1 MPSRADLIFR
11 THGQV
16 DLFLQKIFTSKA
28 VLVKY
33 IKNNIFEKTKP
44 NNMTQKLL
52 TILVALWCFFSV
64 AAKNRSDDPTLVTCT
79 VPNQLTTNN
88 ITLTGANL
96 SWGNPGNNVSFEV
109 YVQVAGGF
117 SPTGPVSAAIS
128 VSGTSYTVS
137 GLIPGTSYD
146 YWVRAACDTG
156 FTPWSARK
164 NFTTV
169 LGNSLCD
176 VAAQC
181 NYTFRATDQ
190 FGDGWTGNVM
200 YVYQNGNVLSTIQMT
215 NGITLDKTIPL
226 CDGMPF
232 ELFWAPGGSFANE
245 IGISIIN
252 SFGQTIYVKPPGAMQ
267 NQTLFAGLVNC
278 NTPAA
283 CQIPL
288 SVTMNPISPSSV
300 SLSWS
305 DDTATAWEVYS
316 APLGSPAPTVS
327 TVGIPTE
334 SNPYIFTGLLPN
346 TAYQFYVRGV
356 CGESSVTDWTYPLV
370 FTPVC
375 STPNNLAIT
384 SVATTSATLH
394 WAGNGTQYEVVVLPV
409 GEVPN
414 ASTTGT
420 LVSGFQYNVTELTMN
435 QNYRF
440 YVRNICGTNVASAW
454 ASSPIFTPILT
465 LPPLVTNT
473 TQYTPSELITNILL
487 DNPCVD
493 VTNITSSTGT
503 NYGSV
508 NGIGYFT
515 NTNPTFP
522 LASGLV
528 LSTGN
533 VNNIPGPN
541 TSSLS
546 DGNPQWLGDP
556 QLETIIAAATGESMS
571 SMNATKLEFDFT
583 SQNAS
588 MSFNFL
594 FASEEYGLF
603 QCSFSDAFAFLL
615 TDLESGV
622 TTNLAV
628 VPNTTIPISVV
639 TIRDNEFNT
648 SCNSENAQYFDTLFA
663 QPLQNTSATNFNGQ
677 TKKMTAFSSIIPDH
691 PYHIKL
697 VVADRTD
704 SAFDCAV
711 FIEAGSFSAGPPE
724 CSDMIRLVAFID
736 GNGNGI
742 KDDGETDFTYGLF
755 TYQQNNAG
763 DVHNILSPLGYYTIY
778 DSNPANTY
786 DLGFQINPEFLPYY
800 SLTTSYSDI
809 NIPIA
814 SGMQTFYFPVN
825 LVQGY
830 NDVAVTLVPL
840 QSPRAGAQY
849 TNKIVYR
856 NLGIAPA
863 SGTLQFTKDALV
875 SIGSVSQ
882 SGVTNTPTGFSYN
895 FSNLL
900 PYETR
905 SIFVTLNV
913 PAIPVVNIDDLLTNT
928 VTISAPSDDIALANN
943 DSALSQIV
951 VAAYDPNNITESHGG
966 KIQFNQFTVNDYLYY
981 TINFQNV
988 GTANAIN
995 VRVEDLLDSRFD
1007 EQSIRMIG
1015 ASHDY
1020 IMERVGNQLVWHFDY
1035 IQLPGAIQNE
1045 ELSKGYVT
1053 YMIKL
1058 KPGFSVG
1065 TIIQN
1070 TASIYFD
1077 SNPPIITNTFNTE
1090 FVESLGNPEFAAH
1103 DVMVYPN
1110 PAHGNVTVTLD
1121 AANGNLETIA
1131 LYDMVGKMVKKISGI
1146 SQTQATLDISML
1158 AKGMY
1163 LMEVFTE
1170 NQLKRTKKLIV
1181 Q

>member
-1 MPSRADLIFR
+1 
-11 THGQV
+11 
-16 DLFLQKIFTSKA
+16 
-28 VLVKY
+28 LVKHVE
-33 IKNNIFEKTKP
+33 INIFEKTKP
-44 NNMTQKLL
+44 NKMTKKLL
-52 TILVALWCFFSV
+52 TTLLALWCFFSV
-64 AAKNRSDDPTLVTCT
+64 AAKNSSDDSALMTCT
-79 VPNQLTTNN
+79 VPNQLAVNN
-88 ITLTGANL
+88 IAFTTADL
-96 SWGNPGNNVSFEV
+96 SWGNPGNNVSFEI
-109 YVQVAGGF
+109 YVQFAGGF
-117 SPTGPVSAAIS
+117 NPVGTMSTAVS
-128 VSGTSYTVS
+128 VSGTAYTAS
-137 GLIPGTSYD
+137 GLIPGTSYS
-146 YWVRAACDTG
+146 YWVRAVCETG

-164 NFTTV
+164 NFTTS
-169 LGNSLCD
+169 LSNTLCD
-176 VAAQC
+176 VAGQC
-181 NYTFRATDQ
+181 NYTFHAMDQ
-190 FGDGWTGNVM
+190 FSDGWTGNIM
-200 YVYQNGNVLSTIQMT
+200 YVYQNGNVVSTIQLT
-215 NGITLDKTIPL
+215 DGGSLNKAIAL

-232 ELFWAPGGSFANE
+232 ELFWGTGGSFSGE
-245 IGISIIN
+245 VGISISN
-252 SFGQTIYVKPPGAMQ
+252 SFGQTIYTKPPGAMQ

-278 NTPAA
+278 NTPAS

-305 DDTATAWEVYS
+305 DDTSTEWEVYS

-327 TVGIPTE
+327 TQGITTE

-346 TAYQFYVRGV
+346 TAYQFYVRGI

-384 SVATTSATLH
+384 SVATTSATLN
-394 WAGNGTQYEVVVLPV
+394 WTGNGTQYEVIALPN

-420 LVSGFQYNVTELTMN
+420 LVSGLQYNVTELTMD
-435 QNYRF
+435 QSYRF

-473 TQYTPSELITNILL
+473 TQYTASELVSDVLVN
-487 DNPCVD
+487 NPCVN

-508 NGIGYFT
+508 NGIGYFS
-515 NTNPTFP
+515 NSNPTFP

-533 VNNIPGPN
+533 ALNIPGPN
-541 TSSLS
+541 ISALS
-546 DGNPQWLGDP
+546 DGSTQWVGDS
-556 QLETIIAAATGESMS
+556 QLEAIISTATGIPMVST
-571 SMNATKLEFDFT
+571 NASKLEFDFT
-583 SQNAS
+583 SQNEF

-594 FASEEYGLF
+594 FASEEYGIF
-603 QCSFSDAFAFLL
+603 QCAYSDAFAFLL

-628 VPNTTIPISVV
+628 IPNTTTPISVV

-648 SCNSENAQYFDTLFA
+648 NCSSENAEYFDTFFGT
-663 QPLQNTSATNFNGQ
+663 PLQNTAATNFAGQ
-677 TKKMTAFSSIIPDH
+677 TVKMTAFSEIIPNH

-697 VVADRTD
+697 VVADRLDTHY
-704 SAFDCAV
+704 DCAV
-711 FIEAGSFSAGPPE
+711 FIEEGSFAAGPPE
-724 CSDMIRLVAFID
+724 CSDRIKLVAFID
-736 GNGNGI
+736 GNGNGT
-742 KDDGETDFTYGLF
+742 KDNGEADFTYGSF
-755 TYQQNNAG
+755 TYQQNNTGA
-763 DVHNILSPLGYYTIY
+763 VYNILSPLGYYTIY

-786 DLGFQINPEFLPYY
+786 DLSFQINPEFTPYY
-800 SLTTSYSDI
+800 SLATSYSDI
-809 NIPIA
+809 NISTG
-814 SGMQTFYFPVN
+814 SGTQTLYFPVT

-830 NDVAVTLVPL
+830 NDVTVALVPL
-840 QSPRAGAQY
+840 QSPRAGSQY

-863 SGTLQFTKDALV
+863 SGALQFTKDALV
-875 SIGSVSQ
+875 TVGSVSQ
-882 SGVTNTPTGFSYN
+882 SGITNTSTGFSYS

-905 SIFVTLNV
+905 TIHVTMNV
-913 PAIPVVNIDDLLTNT
+913 PVIPVVNIDDLLTNSA
-928 VTISAPSDDIALANN
+928 TISAPSADINVANN
-943 DSALSQIV
+943 DSALSQTV

-966 KIQFNQFTVNDYLYY
+966 KIQFDEFTINDYLYY

-995 VRVEDLLDSRFD
+995 IRVEDLLDSRFD
-1007 EQSIRMIG
+1007 EQSIRMVS
-1015 ASHDY
+1015 ASHNY
-1020 IMERVGNQLVWHFDY
+1020 IMERVGNQLIWHFDY
-1035 IQLPGAIQNE
+1035 IQLQGAIQNE

-1053 YMIKL
+1053 YMVRL
-1058 KPGFSVG
+1058 KPGFTVG
-1065 TIIQN
+1065 TIIPN

-1090 FVESLGNPEFAAH
+1090 FVTSLGNSQFAAV

-1110 PAHGNVTVTLD
+1110 PAHGIVTVSI
-1121 AANGNLETIA
+1121 AATAGNLETIT
-1131 LYDMVGKMVKKISGI
+1131 LYDMVGKMVKKVSGI
-1146 SQTQATLDISML
+1146 SETQSTLDISVL
-1158 AKGMY
+1158 AKGLY

-1170 NQLKRTKKLIV
+1170 NQRKITKKLIV